1 MSLAEAIAGYA
12 RRVHGTIGPVH
23 HVASPL
29 GAWLVLALAARTA
42 SGPVRADLAP
52 ILGMDPEEAVR
63 FATDLLADPHPL
75 VRAAASAWRGPA
87 GRTDRVAAWLRGLPA
102 PVATG
107 DVDRQDTLDRWAAE
121 QTDGLIDRF
130 PVTIDRATMVVLASA
145 LATRINWRTAFETA
159 TADNLGPHREWRV
172 PEVLR
177 AKRDVAG
184 GHDAAIAR
192 TADAGDVAVHV
203 ADAETGDVDAKGADA
218 KGADAKGAGARAEGA
233 GLRVVSVAAAPQV
246 PADTALDVAHRIAA
260 TVGQGKPIPDTRS
273 LFDLP
278 LGEAPLWIL
287 HEERMPSG
295 RQEKHEV
302 YLPAWTARSDHDL
315 APPEL
320 GLSQAGHELG
330 VMLGEPRPAVQ
341 ARQVA
346 MARFGRRGF
355 AAAAVSA
362 VMVSRTA
369 VTERTGKRR
378 IARLL
383 FAHPYAVVAVATG
396 PGPWAGLPVFSA
408 WVAEA
413 DPDVEAG
420 I

>member
-1 MSLAEAIAGYA
+1 VNLAAAIAGYA
-12 RRVHGTIGPVH
+12 RRLHGTVGPVH

-42 SGPVRADLAP
+42 TGPVRADLDR
-52 ILGMDPEEAVR
+52 ILGMDADQAVDV
-63 FATDLLADPHPL
+63 ATDLLADPHPL
-75 VRAAASAWRGPA
+75 VSSAASAWRGPA

-107 DVDRQDTLDRWAAE
+107 DVDSQETLDRWAAE
-121 QTDGLIDRF
+121 KTDGLIDRF

-145 LATRINWRTAFETA
+145 LATRVTWRSAFETA
-159 TADNLGPHREWRV
+159 PADRLGPHRSWRV
-172 PEVLR
+172 PEVLW
-177 AKRDVAG
+177 AERDAG
-184 GHDAAIAR
+184 RGHDAAIVR
-192 TADAGDVAVHV
+192 TPDAGEVAVHA
-203 ADAETGDVDAKGADA
+203 ADAE
-218 KGADAKGAGARAEGA
+218 AEGA

-246 PADTALDVAHRIAA
+246 PANIVLDVAHRIAA
-260 TVGQGKPIPDTRS
+260 IVGRGEPIPDTRS

-278 LGEAPLWIL
+278 LGEAPLWTL
-287 HEERMPSG
+287 HEQPIQFG

-302 YLPAWTARSDHDL
+302 YLPAWTARSSHDL
-315 APPEL
+315 TPPEL
-320 GLSQAGHELG
+320 GLGQAGHELG

-362 VMVSRTA
+362 VSVSRTA
-369 VTERTGKRR
+369 ATGRIGKRR
-378 IARLL
+378 VARLR
-383 FAHPYAVVAVATG
+383 FAHPYAAVAVATG
-396 PGPWAGLPVFSA
+396 PGPWAGVPVFSA

-413 DPDVEAG
+413 DADVEAG